1 MEIAK
6 IILEYCRVF
15 LSAPVMIAVAAISF
29 FVLFREDLKALFLR
43 IAMIRLPGGAELL
56 TSQSQRQEREA
67 EHSKK
72 PIPEPSLVPV
82 NLPELPLQERKEI
95 ENIIKSERANAYL
108 WEYRYLN
115 YFLVY
120 RTQQVLDWLA
130 TVPQPVS
137 FYFANSFWLPIIPN
151 AEERTAILNAL
162 TMHHLVQMKGEAIEV
177 TPKGREYLQ
186 WRGPLPQFP
195 PTSAPSGPGA
205 TAPTR

>member
-6 IILEYCRVF
+6 IILEYCRVI
-15 LSAPVMIAVAAISF
+15 LSAPVMIAVAAITF

-67 EHSKK
+67 EHSRK
-72 PIPEPSLVPV
+72 PIPEASLVPV
-82 NLPELPLQERKEI
+82 NLPELPIQNRQEI

-115 YFLVY
+115 YFFVY

-130 TVPQPVS
+130 SVPQPVS
-137 FYFANSFWLPIIPN
+137 LHPRFRLLTQFALFVWLTRSGCLR
-151 AEERTAILNAL
+151 ASHCFCQIL
-162 TMHHLVQMKGEAIEV
+162 
-177 TPKGREYLQ
+177 P
-186 WRGPLPQFP
+186 RGIKR
-195 PTSAPSGPGA
+195 GK
-205 TAPTR
+205 